1 MLAGSLL
8 VKIAHPWDENRTHL
22 RTSRYQDDL
31 ELRARTYRMEAKY
44 CLVVKYN
51 IRTVWSSLR
60 NELEVLTSICK
71 KFNRFICLPEGVSS
85 FYKNCKYDRRRPT
98 AYKF

>member
-1 MLAGSLL
+1 MLAGSFL

-31 ELRARTYRMEAKY
+31 ELRARTYRMETKY
-44 CLVVKYN
+44 CLIVKSN
-51 IRTVWSSLR
+51 IRTVWFSLR
-60 NELEVLTSICK
+60 NELEVLTSTCK
-71 KFNRFICLPEGVSS
+71 KFNRFICLAEGVSS
-85 FYKNCKYDRRRPT
+85 LYKNCKYNRRRTT